1 MVSWEEQ
8 LDAGTMMQVWD
19 EKFGSGKGTES
30 FEMEQYMVRREELT
44 EILELLGTWG
54 ENANAGA
61 RLAFVWILFSFLPCH
76 HFQLFHVFNFLSENK
91 CHLHFD

>member
-30 FEMEQYMVRREELT
+30 FEMEQYMVKRE
-44 EILELLGTWG
+44 
-54 ENANAGA
+54 N
-61 RLAFVWILFSFLPCH
+61 
-76 HFQLFHVFNFLSENK
+76 
-91 CHLHFD
+91 